1 MEPFRCRRCGNC
13 CRWSGYVRLSET
25 EIDVIAGFL
34 GMSPG
39 DFVERYTRLTAD
51 RSGLSLIEKADGACI
66 FLTETRPPACRIEAV
81 KPRQCRDFPEKWN
94 FPGWEKECAGGDRS

>member
-1 MEPFRCRRCGNC
+1 MAKKGNNATNMKEK
-13 CRWSGYVRLSET
+13 VNE
-25 EIDVIAGFL
+25 DFL
-34 GMSPG
+34 KMTPG

-51 RSGLSLIEKADGACI
+51 RSGLSLIEKADGACV

-94 FPGWEKECAGGDRS
+94 FPGWEKLCEGASKEH